1 MYRLAILGCENS
13 HADSFLD
20 FVLKDGLY
28 PDIEIAGVYSDDP
41 AAIQRMTEKYGVYC
55 MTRPD
60 ELVGKVDAI
69 AVTARHGKHHYP
81 YAKPYIASGIP
92 MFIDKPITV
101 DDAEAVELMTELK
114 NHGCRVTG
122 GSSLA
127 HSDEIKSLAATVT
140 SGEHGKLYGGFLR
153 APVSLENAY
162 GGFYFYCQ
170 HLTEMTTTV
179 FGKNPTS
186 VLAHQNGKAVNATVT
201 YPDFDVNIQFVD
213 GNYQYA
219 AYASTEKGVIGGKV
233 NVERSAFLAEFD
245 ELVRLIRGEA
255 QTRSYRDLLAPVFLS
270 NAIKRSLD
278 SGRTENITAVEE
290 I

>member
-41 AAIQRMTEKYGVYC
+41 DAVERMKSKYGVYC
-55 MTRPD
+55 MATPD
-60 ELVGKVDAI
+60 ELVGSVDAI
-69 AVTARHGKHHYP
+69 AVTARHGKNHYP

-101 DDAEAVELMTELK
+101 DDAEAVEFMTDLK

-127 HSDEIKSLAATVT
+127 HTEEIKQLAASVA

-162 GGFYFYCQ
+162 GGFHFYCQ
-170 HLTEMTTTV
+170 HLTEMTTSV
-179 FGKNPTS
+179 FGTNPQS
-186 VLAHQNGKAVNATVT
+186 VLAHRNGSVVNATVA

-233 NVERSAFLAEFD
+233 NVERSAFLSEFD
-245 ELVRLIRGEA
+245 ALVGLIRGDA
-255 QTRSYRDLLAPVFLS
+255 QARSYRDLLAPVFLS

-278 SGRTENITAVEE
+278 SGVAEGLAAVEE

>member
-1 MYRLAILGCENS
+1 MYKLAILGCENS

-28 PDIEIAGVYSDDP
+28 PDIEIVGVYSEDP
-41 AAIQRMTEKYGVYC
+41 AANERMKTKYGVYC
-55 MTRPD
+55 MATPD

-101 DDAEAVELMTELK
+101 DDAEAVEFMTELK

-127 HSDEIKSLAATVT
+127 HTAEIKSLAAAVA

-153 APVSLENAY
+153 APVSLENPY
-162 GGFYFYCQ
+162 GNFYFYCQ

-179 FGKNPTS
+179 FGTNATT
-186 VLAHQNGKAVNATVT
+186 VLASEKCGVVNATVS
-201 YPDFDVNIQFVD
+201 YPDFDVNIQFVN
-213 GNYQYA
+213 GNYKYSA
-219 AYASTEKGVIGGKV
+219 HLSTEKGVVGGDV
-233 NVERSAFLAEFD
+233 TVDRAAFLEEFD
-245 ELVRLIRGEA
+245 SLVRLIRGEA
-255 QTRSYRDLLAPVFLS
+255 QTRSYRELLAPVFLS

-278 SGRTENITAVEE
+278 SGKTENITAVEE